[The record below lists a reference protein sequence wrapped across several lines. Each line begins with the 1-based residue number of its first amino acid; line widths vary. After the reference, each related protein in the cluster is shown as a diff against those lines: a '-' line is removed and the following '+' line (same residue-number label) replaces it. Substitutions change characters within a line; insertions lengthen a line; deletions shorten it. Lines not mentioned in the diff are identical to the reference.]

1 MPSDKERVKEIIRI
15 LREEYPDPQKGMLNY
30 TTPFEL
36 LIATILAAQCT
47 DAKVNLVTKTLF
59 KKYPTPASFAKA
71 DQRELEQ
78 EIRSTGF
85 FRQKTRSIMEAAQD
99 IMNEFGGEIPHTMEE
114 LTTLRGVGRKTAN
127 VVLGKAF
134 GQPAIIVDTHVLR
147 IAGRLH
153 LTDAKNS
160 EKKDADKVEQDLM
173 RVVPRENWTLF
184 SDLLIQL
191 GRSIC
196 TARNPK
202 HDICPILPL
211 CPTGLAELDLG

>member
-1 MPSDKERVKEIIRI
+1 MPSDKERVREITRI
-15 LREEYPDPQKGMLNY
+15 LKQEYPDPQKGMLNY

-47 DAKVNLVTKTLF
+47 DVKVNLVTPTLF
-59 KKYPTPASFAKA
+59 KKYPTPASYASA
-71 DQRELEQ
+71 DPRVVEQ

-99 IMNEFGGEIPHTMEE
+99 IVNEFGGEIPQTMEE
-114 LTTLRGVGRKTAN
+114 LTTLHGVGRKTAN

-153 LTDAKNS
+153 LTDARNS

-173 RVVPRENWTLF
+173 KIVPREDWTLF

-202 HDICPILPL
+202 HAVCPILSL
-211 CPTGLAELDLG
+211 CPTGLDALSSS

>member
-1 MPSDKERVKEIIRI
+1 MPTDKERVREIIRI
-15 LREEYPDPQKGMLNY
+15 LSEEYPDPQKGMLQY

-36 LIATILAAQCT
+36 LVATILAAQCT
-47 DAKVNLVTKTLF
+47 DAKVNVVTKTLF
-59 KKYPTPASFAKA
+59 RKYPTPASFAKA

-78 EIRSTGF
+78 EIRATGF
-85 FRQKTRSIMEAAQD
+85 YRQKTRSIMEAAQD
-99 IMNEFGGEIPHTMEE
+99 IVNEFGGEIPRTMEE

-147 IAGRLH
+147 ISGRLQ

-173 RVVPRENWTLF
+173 RVVPREDWTLF

-202 HDICPILPL
+202 HDICPILHL
-211 CPTGLAELDLG
+211 CPTGRGNG